1 MQFLRVPMKISLR
14 IFAILG
20 SLSGLYVLY
29 QLLQVGRDVCTG
41 GGPSA
46 PTADIRLLWMV
57 SVFGL
62 TGSLLLIF
70 GTFVLL
76 LGEWVLQILE
86 RFRHLQAKKVGY
98 KLTVDTER
106 ITHLELVVT
115 SALERLERR
124 LQVLEE
130 KSGEESIALEVR
142 SLEETGKF
150 D

>member
-1 MQFLRVPMKISLR
+1 MQFLRVPMEISLR
-14 IFAILG
+14 ILAILG

-29 QLLQVGRDVCTG
+29 QLLQAGRDVLT
-41 GGPSA
+41 P
-46 PTADIRLLWMV
+46 ADIRLLWMV

-62 TGSLLLIF
+62 AGSLLLIF

-130 KSGEESIALEVR
+130 KSGEEAIALEVR
-142 SLEETGKF
+142 SLEETRKF
-150 D
+150 N

>member
-1 MQFLRVPMKISLR
+1 MQFLRVPMEISLR
-14 IFAILG
+14 IFVILG
-20 SLSGLYVLY
+20 SLNGLYVFY
-29 QLLQVGRDVCTG
+29 QLLQIGRDVLT
-41 GGPSA
+41 P
-46 PTADIRLLWMV
+46 ADIRLLLMV

-70 GTFVLL
+70 GTFILL

-130 KSGEESIALEVR
+130 KSGEEATALEVR
-142 SLEETGKF
+142 SLEETREF

>member
-1 MQFLRVPMKISLR
+1 MEVIFMQFLRVPMEISLR
-14 IFAILG
+14 ILAILG

-29 QLLQVGRDVCTG
+29 QLLQAGRDVLT
-41 GGPSA
+41 P
-46 PTADIRLLWMV
+46 ADIRLLWMV

-62 TGSLLLIF
+62 AGSLLLIF

-130 KSGEESIALEVR
+130 KSGEEAIALEVR
-142 SLEETGKF
+142 SLEETRKF
-150 D
+150 N